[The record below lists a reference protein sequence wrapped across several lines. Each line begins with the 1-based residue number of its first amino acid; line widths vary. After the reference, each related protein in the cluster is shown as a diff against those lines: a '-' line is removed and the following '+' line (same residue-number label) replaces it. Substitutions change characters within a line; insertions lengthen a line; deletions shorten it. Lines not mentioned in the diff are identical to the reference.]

1 MVSRLKKVFF
11 YLNLIINHGIS
22 ISTILNSK
30 HSSIDKL

>member
-1 MVSRLKKVFF
+1 MVSKLKKIVF
-11 YLNLIINHGIS
+11 YLNLIVNHGIS